1 MPSDSQPAIVPAAV
15 EPASTIDTTADLV
28 RVKLSE
34 EDLSFETIK
43 SAIYAQARYLF
54 ERDQPISKL
63 LLSKDIFEIL
73 NRRLVFTTAAHKDA
87 PHFITPYG
95 NLEVEAM
102 NEGLDE
108 AMSFIVS

>member
-1 MPSDSQPAIVPAAV
+1 MPLDSQTEQAQAISTDSVP
-15 EPASTIDTTADLV
+15 SDLV

-34 EDLSFETIK
+34 DDLSFETIK
-43 SAIYAQARYLF
+43 GAVYAQARYLF
-54 ERDQPISKL
+54 EREKPIAKL
-63 LLSKDIFEIL
+63 LLSKDLFEIL
-73 NRRLVFTTAAHKDA
+73 NRRLVFKTAAHKDA

-95 NLEVEAM
+95 NLEVEVM

>member
-1 MPSDSQPAIVPAAV
+1 MPSDSQPVVASAAM
-15 EPASTIDTTADLV
+15 SDLV

-34 EDLSFETIK
+34 DDLSFDTIK

-54 ERDQPISKL
+54 EREKPIAKL
-63 LLSKDIFEIL
+63 LLSKDLFEIL
-73 NRRLVFTTAAHKDA
+73 NRRLVFKTAAHKDA

>member
-1 MPSDSQPAIVPAAV
+1 MPPDPQPEQVQAIRTDSVP
-15 EPASTIDTTADLV
+15 SDLV

-34 EDLSFETIK
+34 DDLSFETIK

-54 ERDQPISKL
+54 EREKPIAKL
-63 LLSKDIFEIL
+63 LLSKDLFEIL
-73 NRRLVFTTAAHKDA
+73 NRRLVFKTAAHKDA

-102 NEGLDE
+102 NEGPDE

>member
-1 MPSDSQPAIVPAAV
+1 MPSDSQPFVASAAM
-15 EPASTIDTTADLV
+15 SDLV

-34 EDLSFETIK
+34 DDLSFDTIK

-54 ERDQPISKL
+54 EREKPIAKL
-63 LLSKDIFEIL
+63 LLSQDLFEIL
-73 NRRLVFTTAAHKDA
+73 NRRLVFKTAAHKDA

-102 NEGLDE
+102 GEALDE
-108 AMSFIVS
+108 AMSFIVSG

>member
-1 MPSDSQPAIVPAAV
+1 MS
-15 EPASTIDTTADLV
+15 DLV

-34 EDLSFETIK
+34 DDLSFDTIK
-43 SAIYAQARYLF
+43 SSIYAQARYLF
-54 ERDQPISKL
+54 EREKPIAKL
-63 LLSKDIFEIL
+63 LLSKDLFEIL
-73 NRRLVFTTAAHKDA
+73 NRRLVFKTAAHKDA

>member
-1 MPSDSQPAIVPAAV
+1 MPPDSQPEQASVIRADSVP
-15 EPASTIDTTADLV
+15 DLV
-28 RVKLSE
+28 RIKLSE
-34 EDLSFETIK
+34 DDLSFETIK
-43 SAIYAQARYLF
+43 GAIYEQSRYLF
-54 ERDQPISKL
+54 ERNHPIAKL
-63 LLSKDIFEIL
+63 LLSSDLFEIL